1 MNQTKI
7 GNIFALSSNISE
19 NTYDLAPV
27 PKTDNILD
35 YYRSNGAATWGDSIF
50 HYCSLDTCRNIIEHK
65 KLRFSDVRFLNDT
78 TEFQEV
84 VRLVK
89 IVLKEYRKN
98 LGKEL
103 YQYLSDKELLTNLE
117 NYHQNYSRHLLRKQK
132 GDVKDSD
139 IKYSVYTCS
148 FSMNQ
153 DLLSMWNYYADNAGG
168 VNIRFS
174 NADFLFIP
182 KGIEDRINFLTGK
195 VWYQEEE
202 KKKCIVALLDDI
214 KNLHNEFGDDI
225 DHEQKK
231 RLIQRPFANAIN
243 NMRIFMKDENF
254 YMEEEYRIAMII
266 DRQLLADKPMPNHYV
281 AGHFRRGNVFI
292 PYIDVPFQS
301 ERMEHIK
308 VAPTLK
314 NEFPMI
320 KLGLEDLLFQNNLAN
335 IDISYSEIPM
345 RKY

>member
-7 GNIFALSSNISE
+7 GNIFALSSNISV

-139 IKYSVYTCS
+139 IKYSVYTCTVH
-148 FSMNQ
+148 Q
-153 DLLSMWNYYADNAGG
+153 
-168 VNIRFS
+168 
-174 NADFLFIP
+174 
-182 KGIEDRINFLTGK
+182 
-195 VWYQEEE
+195 Q
-202 KKKCIVALLDDI
+202 
-214 KNLHNEFGDDI
+214 
-225 DHEQKK
+225 Q
-231 RLIQRPFANAIN
+231 
-243 NMRIFMKDENF
+243 
-254 YMEEEYRIAMII
+254 
-266 DRQLLADKPMPNHYV
+266 
-281 AGHFRRGNVFI
+281 
-292 PYIDVPFQS
+292 
-301 ERMEHIK
+301 
-308 VAPTLK
+308 
-314 NEFPMI
+314 
-320 KLGLEDLLFQNNLAN
+320 
-335 IDISYSEIPM
+335 
-345 RKY
+345 